1 MECLLKNIRKEVRLT
16 PHNVLI
22 VLLVLFVVTDTKIP
36 KELATLIDTPIGKGI
51 VIVLA
56 IMLFL
61 QHNIAG
67 AVALVAA
74 YELIRRSQGSSDSG
88 LVKKYVPSENNKMRN
103 LTAMNQFPPTLE
115 EEVVANMVP
124 YVNDGDIP
132 ESNFKP
138 ILEDLHQATNI

>member
-1 MECLLKNIRKEVRLT
+1 MESLLKNIRKEMRLT

-22 VLLVLFVVTDTKIP
+22 ALLVLFIVTDTKIP
-36 KELATLIDTPIGKGI
+36 KELANLIDTPIGKG
-51 VIVLA
+51 VVVVLA
-56 IMLFL
+56 VMLFL

-74 YELIRRSQGSSDSG
+74 YELIRRSQSSSESG

-138 ILEDLHQATNI
+138 VLENLHQATSV